1 MDGAW
6 GDAISARTETARAH
20 VENVKARAEN
30 IGARAENIRARAE
43 NLGANLGARANLA
56 PEPAVPLL
64 NIANI
69 LTIARILI
77 VPLFLLA
84 LFAGTG
90 HDTGWRILAAALFG
104 LAAITDRIDGQLAR
118 KYGLV
123 TDFGKLADPIADKAL
138 IGAALLGLSALGDL
152 AWWITVVIIAREV
165 GITLLRL
172 AVVRR
177 GVIPAG
183 RGGKLKTLVQSVAIG
198 VLLLPLSGLFE
209 TAGLWLMYVAAA
221 LTVVTGLD
229 YIVQAA
235 RLWSG
240 PARR

>member
-1 MDGAW
+1 MTVQSDDMDGGWPEALRARQP
-6 GDAISARTETARAH
+6 DAVRARSERAH
-20 VENVKARAEN
+20 LVPA
-30 IGARAENIRARAE
+30 
-43 NLGANLGARANLA
+43 A
-56 PEPAVPLL
+56 PTTEPAAVPLL

-69 LTIARILI
+69 LTMARILI
-77 VPLFLLA
+77 VPLFLAA
-84 LFAGTG
+84 LFTETG

-104 LAAITDRIDGQLAR
+104 IAAITDRIDGQLAR

-138 IGAALLGLSALGDL
+138 IGAALIGLSALGDL
-152 AWWITVVIIAREV
+152 AWWITLVICAREI

-183 RGGKLKTLVQSVAIG
+183 RGGKLKTLVQSVAIA
-198 VLLLPLSGLFE
+198 VLLLPLSGAFA
-209 TAGLWLMYVAAA
+209 TGGLWLMYLAAA

-229 YIVQAA
+229 YVVQAA
-235 RLWSG
+235 RLWLT
-240 PARR
+240 PTR

>member
-1 MDGAW
+1 MTVQSDDMEGGW
-6 GDAISARTETARAH
+6 TEALRPRQPEAAKPRSETTR
-20 VENVKARAEN
+20 
-30 IGARAENIRARAE
+30 
-43 NLGANLGARANLA
+43 ARANLIPA
-56 PEPAVPLL
+56 TASTTEPAAVPLL

-69 LTIARILI
+69 LTMARILI

-90 HDTGWRILAAALFG
+90 HDTGWRVLAAALFG

-138 IGAALLGLSALGDL
+138 IGAALIGLSALGDVT
-152 AWWITVVIIAREV
+152 WWITVVIIVREL

-183 RGGKLKTLVQSVAIG
+183 RGGKLKTLVQSLAIA
-198 VLLLPLSGLFE
+198 VLLLPLSGAFA
-209 TAGLWLMYVAAA
+209 TAGLWLMYLAVA

-229 YIVQAA
+229 YVVQAA

-240 PARR
+240 PATRR